1 MSHDAVLV
9 FAKTW
14 GALYL
19 FVFFLAAV
27 IWTYRPSKRKYY
39 EDEANRPLKDEDIP
53 CK

>member
-19 FVFFLAAV
+19 FVFFFAAV
-27 IWTYRPSKRKYY
+27 IWTYRPSKRKIY
-39 EDEANRPLKDEDIP
+39 EEAAERPLKEEDIP
-53 CK
+53 CE